1 MLNYGVVFE
10 VLLFHVM
17 IGIRGILTFNKVH
30 LNSISILRYLALYL
44 IGNRHLNCL
53 IKEWRLLRRIIRLQS
68 FDHLVNFLYFLP
80 IYFDQNLI
88 RSSLQ
93 VSSRVKIFL
102 LKDLLVHLFLYP
114 REYLSRT
121 SHSIVTLPL
130 RFR

>member
-10 VLLFHVM
+10 VLLFHEMV
-17 IGIRGILTFNKVH
+17 GIRGVLTFNEVH
-30 LNSISILRYLALYL
+30 LNPISVLRYLALYL
-44 IGNRHLNCL
+44 FGKRHFNCL
-53 IKEWRLLRRIIRLQS
+53 TKEWRLLRRIIRLQS
-68 FDHLVNFLYFLP
+68 LDHLVNVLYFLP

-93 VSSRVKIFL
+93 VSPRVKIFL
-102 LKDLLVHLFLYP
+102 LKDLLIHLFLYP

-121 SHSIVTLPL
+121 SHCIVTLPL